1 NWTFIAWGTFHALLF
16 LPLILLKKNRKNTDT
31 VAENRILPNLKEL
44 FQITVTFLLVVFG
57 LILFRAESIGQS
69 VEYFSGIMDGSLFS
83 VSSIYKKQPLLQNVI
98 FIAIMLAVEWLQR
111 NKQHGLETPKIKSHI
126 LKFGI
131 YYLLVFLLFL
141 FAKEGKTFIY
151 FQF

>member
-57 LILFRAESIGQS
+57 WILFRAESIGQA

-111 NKQHGLETPKIKSHI
+111 NKQHGLEIENINQWVRRLFYIIII
-126 LKFGI
+126 LLIILYMG
-131 YYLLVFLLFL
+131 
-141 FAKEGKTFIY
+141 ENEQFIY